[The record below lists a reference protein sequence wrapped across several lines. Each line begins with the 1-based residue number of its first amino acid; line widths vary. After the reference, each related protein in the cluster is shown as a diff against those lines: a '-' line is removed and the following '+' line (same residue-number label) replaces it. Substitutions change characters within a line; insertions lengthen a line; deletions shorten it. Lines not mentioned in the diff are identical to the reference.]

1 MAGPGSVVPGAHGPH
16 VGVSAASI
24 SGTQSN
30 PLVSGR
36 SSHEFIMAEKEHA
49 QRQEQANKSWERREK
64 AEKNLYASM
73 AKAQKGLNK
82 NISGIAADSKDFWK
96 RTSKEM
102 SSTLKEMAKLMS
114 KEMTEVS
121 KTLDDKMNKM
131 LSISIARQKKSDEAL
146 QAALKTGN
154 QNAIQRAAWSA
165 RNESAR
171 LSHTMN
177 VRGTSLKM
185 EGAKREKSALEAK
198 LSMGHTLSANEYKEY
213 EKLTNEIRDLET
225 EMNKL
230 TLINKH
236 LADGITDLDQAV
248 RAANLDLDYMEKHA
262 KTLEQIISKAKVD
275 MKEWAQ
281 KTFSFANAAR
291 NAGEAVGMMYKD
303 YNMFIEQMYKMNG
316 AVDVASLS
324 MGKLAKNAVKL
335 QVANAELA
343 VFAAQS
349 NISVEAFNQLKE
361 KMFGA
366 YSMVDKAGNLN
377 MEKYKDLSKEMLNY
391 SRITGASID
400 ESIGLHIKLRTQFG
414 QTGAQATK
422 SMHSIMAAQL
432 EARGATARSFSDFQ
446 AFGDDFQKSIQS
458 IIDGY
463 EGFKLDVVGVTAVFK
478 EQVKVAEKL
487 GYTYEQ
493 SFKLA
498 KGFAGL
504 MSKKN
509 SAAIS
514 FRTGKAVLDDVAAQ
528 FGGRDALKQLGG
540 ADAATREKAISSVMG
555 SSWGKSKG
563 YSKSQ
568 LNDIITAA
576 ANPMYSAAEVQ
587 VADMLEGS
595 TQMMAQ
601 KLKTLSENRKG
612 PQGGAAAFR
621 ALFGADAGPEGMR
634 QFNMMNNM
642 IDEQEAKNGGAP
654 LTEESFS
661 RMAAELEKKGKEQT
675 PDENKNK
682 FTNLP
687 AWVEHFKN
695 VLDNTAFGKLTKGLL
710 EAGAATAAH
719 TGAMIAHTMALLGS
733 SGKGLIGGA
742 AGLLGKFGSKIPGL
756 GRLFTGG
763 APGMAR
769 GFVGPG
775 GHALESG
782 AVATARGLKNFG
794 TVGKVAAAAL
804 LGGTAL
810 WGASKL
816 FGGKSDDPKA
826 NAEVSAI
833 ADGTDEQVSQQKD
846 TNKKLDTLIA
856 VASGKGAPG
865 MPTGSSAN
873 SMWSTLGT
881 VGATTAVGGAA
892 AAAAYYGG
900 KALFSKGAT
909 TATAEA
915 AAEIG
920 AKTAGKTLL
929 KSAIPVIGP
938 LLDFALTDGPFGRRL
953 ASAAG
958 GFLGGAAGGA
968 GGTLLL
974 PGAGTVA
981 GSVAGNM
988 AGSYGATALYD
999 WVTGYKED
1007 GSTTD
1012 AKSDTTKL
1020 STPEETK
1027 DLPGMNAL
1035 ADYTLATGNM
1045 PGVAVPGQPFTST
1058 GLPMAMGQGN
1068 AGSGNGTMVNIGR
1081 DGSATLNA
1089 TIRLDN
1095 FGPSMTTAVRDSY
1108 NMQNPSS
1115 GMSRTGWG
1123 MPGGI

>member
-36 SSHEFIMAEKEHA
+36 SSHDFIMADKEHA
-49 QRQEQANKSWERREK
+49 QRQEQANKSWARREK
-64 AEKNLYASM
+64 AERDLYAQM
-73 AKAQKGLNK
+73 NKAQKGLNK
-82 NISGIAADSKDFWK
+82 NIAGIAADSKDFWK
-96 RTSKEM
+96 RTSREM
-102 SSTLKEMAKLMS
+102 SSTLKEMTKLMA

-121 KTLDDKMNKM
+121 KGLDDKMNKM

-154 QNAIQRAAWSA
+154 QNAIQRAAWSS

-171 LSHTMN
+171 LQHTMN
-177 VRGTSLKM
+177 VRSTSLKM
-185 EGAKREKSALEAK
+185 AGSKREKSALEAK
-198 LSMGHTLSANEYKEY
+198 LSMGQTLSVTEYKEY
-213 EKLTNEIRDLET
+213 ERLTNEVRDLET

-236 LADGITDLDQAV
+236 LSEGITDLDQAI
-248 RAANLDLDYMEKHA
+248 RAANLDMEYMEKHA

-291 NAGEAVGMMYKD
+291 NAGEAIGMMYKD

-324 MGKLAKNAVKL
+324 MGKLAMNAAKL

-400 ESIGLHIKLRTQFG
+400 ESIGLHVKLRQQFG
-414 QTGAQATK
+414 QTGSQASK
-422 SMHSIMAAQL
+422 SMRIIMASQL

-446 AFGDDFQKSIQS
+446 NFSDEYQKSMQS

-463 EGFKLDVVGVTAVFK
+463 EGYKLDIVGVTALFK
-478 EQVKVAEKL
+478 EQVKISEKL
-487 GYTYEQ
+487 GDSQERA
-493 SFKLA
+493 FKLA
-498 KGFAGL
+498 KGVAGL
-504 MSKKN
+504 LTKKS
-509 SAAIS
+509 SAAV
-514 FRTGKAVLDDVAAQ
+514 TYNAGKAILDDVSAQ
-528 FGGRDALKQLGG
+528 FGGRDNMKQLAINGSF
-540 ADAATREKAISSVMG
+540 ADKEAAISKILG
-555 SSWGKSKG
+555 SSWGKSSGFDKQ
-563 YSKSQ
+563 Q
-568 LNDIITAA
+568 LNMMLNRMESNTSSATEMEIGESLAGTKAMNIQRMKKMTEWRQRKGTGAEFKALFEQGGTDDDRAVMDRMKYMIDEALA
-576 ANPMYSAAEVQ
+576 ANPNGNL
-587 VADMLEGS
+587 DFN
-595 TQMMAQ
+595 
-601 KLKTLSENRKG
+601 KLSDDL
-612 PQGGAAAFR
+612 A
-621 ALFGADAGPEGMR
+621 
-634 QFNMMNNM
+634 
-642 IDEQEAKNGGAP
+642 
-654 LTEESFS
+654 
-661 RMAAELEKKGKEQT
+661 KKGDAQS

-682 FTNLP
+682 FPNVP

-710 EAGAATAAH
+710 EAGAATAMH
-719 TGAMIAHTMALLGS
+719 TTAMVAHTMALLGS
-733 SGKGLIGGA
+733 SGKGIIGGA
-742 AGLLGKFGSKIPGL
+742 AGMLGKFGSKIPGL

-763 APGMAR
+763 APRMAT

-775 GHALESG
+775 GHAVESG

-794 TVGKVAAAAL
+794 AIGKIASAAL

-816 FGGKSDDPKA
+816 FGDKKDDPTA
-826 NAEVSAI
+826 NAEVAAI
-833 ADGTDEQVSQQKD
+833 ADGTDAQVEQQKD
-846 TNKKLDTLIA
+846 TNKKLDTLIS
-856 VASGKGAPG
+856 VASGKGTPG
-865 MPTGSSAN
+865 MPTGSSPS

-881 VGATTAVGGAA
+881 VGATTAAGGAA
-892 AAAAYYGG
+892 AAAAYYGS
-900 KALFSKGAT
+900 KALLSKST
-909 TATAEA
+909 VTATAEA
-915 AAEIG
+915 AAEVG

-953 ASAAG
+953 AAAAGGVLVGAAGSAAG
-958 GFLGGAAGGA
+958 TFLM
-968 GGTLLL
+968 
-974 PGAGTVA
+974 PGAGTLVGGA
-981 GSVAGNM
+981 AGNM
-988 AGSYGATALYD
+988 AGAYGGTALYD
-999 WVTGYKED
+999 WMTGYNAD
-1007 GSTTD
+1007 GS
-1012 AKSDTTKL
+1012 KSDAQSNGAKP

-1027 DLPGMNAL
+1027 DLPGMKSAL
-1035 ADYTLATGNM
+1035 DDYIQAGAIPA
-1045 PGVAVPGQPFTST
+1045 PGTAVPGQPFSST
-1058 GLPMAMGQGN
+1058 GLPMAAGQGN
-1068 AGSGNGTMVNIGR
+1068 AGTGNGTMINVGR

-1115 GMSRTGWG
+1115 GMSRHSGWG
-1123 MPGGI
+1123 MPGSI